1 MSKNMRL
8 VRHLFGIAVLIAL
21 LAPAGASG
29 ATFNFF
35 STDGLGPSGGA
46 GTIGPATS
54 YPSSIEVA
62 GLEGPLTK
70 VTATMLHFGSGSPD
84 DVDMLLVGP
93 EGEQVLL
100 MSDACGEAQFFTN
113 STWTF
118 DDDAPSFL
126 PDNGPCASNQ
136 AASFKPSNYVGSAPE
151 PDQFGAGGGIFPP
164 YDSTLSAFA
173 GTDPNGPWD
182 LFVRDDHEGVVGFEI
197 SGWALTLTV
206 ADPPPAS
213 PPASPPATG
222 TTTPAAVAAPSGSQ
236 APTAQPRATGRR
248 AAALKRCKAKKTKA
262 KRVKCRAKAR
272 KLPV

>member
-1 MSKNMRL
+1 MRL

-21 LAPAGASG
+21 LAPAGASA

-35 STDGLGPSGGA
+35 STTGLGPSGGA

-54 YPSSIEVA
+54 YPSTIEVA
-62 GLEGPLTK
+62 GLQGPLTK
-70 VTATMLHFGSGSPD
+70 VTATMIRFGSGSPD

-93 EGEQVLL
+93 EGEQVML

-118 DDDAPSFL
+118 DDDTLSSL

-136 AASFKPSNYVGSAPE
+136 AASFKPSNYVGNAPE

-164 YDSTLSAFA
+164 YDETLSAFA

-182 LFVRDDHEGVVGFEI
+182 LFVLDDHEAVVGFEI

-206 ADPPPAS
+206 ADPPPVS
-213 PPASPPATG
+213 TPPTGTPPPA
-222 TTTPAAVAAPSGSQ
+222 AAPSVP
-236 APTAQPRATGRR
+236 PTPTTQPQKTGKR